1 MPFLVLTQFSITSLL
16 LYLFIYIIHVFISLT
31 LPLLKLLN
39 FVSNNK
45 KSLLNSITNIILINK
60 PLTYLLIINFF
71 SLAGLPPL
79 GGFFAKFY
87 IFITLFEVNMFS
99 ILILFIII
107 SCFSAYYYINIIQLL
122 SFNKNIKPFFYN
134 ILPFSYCIILTI
146 LTYIILGFF
155 FINHLIIDLDYLNLE
170 LN

>member
-87 IFITLFEVNMFS
+87 IFITLFEINMFS
-99 ILILFIII
+99 ILFLFIFI
-107 SCFSAYYYINIIQLL
+107 SCFSAFYYINIIQLL

-155 FINHLIIDLDYLNLE
+155 FINHLIIDLDYLNL
-170 LN
+170 